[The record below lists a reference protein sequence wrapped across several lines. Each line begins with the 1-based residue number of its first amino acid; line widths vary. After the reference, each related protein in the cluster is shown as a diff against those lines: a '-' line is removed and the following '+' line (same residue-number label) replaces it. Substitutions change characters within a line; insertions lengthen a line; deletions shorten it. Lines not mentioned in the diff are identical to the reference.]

1 MADFDDFLENLKK
14 GLEELAKKNWAE
26 FREAAEKDG
35 KAFVEKTKEDLRRWT
50 KLLAQGD
57 LSKDDFEF
65 LVAGKKDL
73 AEMEALRQAGLT
85 LVRLERF
92 QNALISLVIDTAFE
106 TFL

>member
-1 MADFDDFLENLKK
+1 MADFNNFWESIKK
-14 GLEELAKKNWAE
+14 GLEEVTEKNWKE

-35 KAFVEKTKEDLRRWT
+35 NAFLDRTKEDLRRWT

-57 LSKDDFEF
+57 LSQDDFEW

-73 AEMEALRQAGLT
+73 AEMEALKQAGLA

-92 QNALISLVIDTAFE
+92 QNALISLVVDTAFE
-106 TFL
+106 TFV

>member
-14 GLEELAKKNWAE
+14 GLEELAKKNWRE
-26 FREAAEKDG
+26 FRDAAEKDG

-73 AEMEALRQAGLT
+73 AEMEALKQAGLT

-106 TFL
+106 TFA

>member
-14 GLEELAKKNWAE
+14 GLEELAKKNWRE
-26 FREAAEKDG
+26 FRDAAEKDG

-50 KLLAQGD
+50 KLLGQGG

-73 AEMEALRQAGLT
+73 AEMEALKQAGLT

-106 TFL
+106 TFA

>member
-1 MADFDDFLENLKK
+1 MADFSDFWESVKK
-14 GLEELAKKNWAE
+14 GLVEVAEKNWKE

-35 KAFVEKTKEDLRRWT
+35 NAFLDRAEEDLRRWT

-57 LSKDDFEF
+57 LSQDDFEW

-73 AEMEALRQAGLT
+73 AEMEALKQAGLA

-92 QNALISLVIDTAFE
+92 QNALISLVVDTAFD
-106 TFL
+106 TFV

>member
-1 MADFDDFLENLKK
+1 MADFNDFLESLKK
-14 GLEELAKKNWAE
+14 GLEEIIKKNWEE
-26 FREAAEKDG
+26 FKDAAEKDG
-35 KAFVEKTKEDLRRWT
+35 KAFLDKTKEDMKRWT

-57 LSKDDFEF
+57 LTKDDFEF

-73 AEMEALRQAGLT
+73 AELEALKQAGLT

-92 QNALISLVIDTAFE
+92 QNALTSLVIDTAFD

>member
-1 MADFDDFLENLKK
+1 MPDFDDFLENLKK
-14 GLEELAKKNWAE
+14 GLEELAKKNWGE

-73 AEMEALRQAGLT
+73 AEMEALKQAGLT

-106 TFL
+106 TFA

>member
-1 MADFDDFLENLKK
+1 MPDFDDFLENLKK
-14 GLEELAKKNWAE
+14 GLEELAKKNWIE

-73 AEMEALRQAGLT
+73 AAMEALRQAGLT

-92 QNALISLVIDTAFE
+92 QNALTSLVIDTAFE

>member
-1 MADFDDFLENLKK
+1 MADFSDFWESVKK
-14 GLEELAKKNWAE
+14 GLVEVAEKNWKE

-35 KAFVEKTKEDLRRWT
+35 SAFLDRTKEDLRRWT

-57 LSKDDFEF
+57 LSQDDFEW

-73 AEMEALRQAGLT
+73 AEMEALKQAGLA

-92 QNALISLVIDTAFE
+92 QNALISLVVDTAFD
-106 TFL
+106 TFI

>member
-1 MADFDDFLENLKK
+1 
-14 GLEELAKKNWAE
+14 
-26 FREAAEKDG
+26 
-35 KAFVEKTKEDLRRWT
+35 LRRWT

-57 LSKDDFEF
+57 LSKDDFEW

-73 AEMEALRQAGLT
+73 AEMEALKQTGLA

-106 TFL
+106 TFV

>member
-1 MADFDDFLENLKK
+1 MVEVAE
-14 GLEELAKKNWAE
+14 KNWKE

-35 KAFVEKTKEDLRRWT
+35 NAFLDRTEEDLRRWT

-57 LSKDDFEF
+57 LSQDDFEW

-73 AEMEALRQAGLT
+73 AEMEALKQAGLA

-92 QNALISLVIDTAFE
+92 RNALISLVVDTAFE
-106 TFL
+106 TFV

>member
-1 MADFDDFLENLKK
+1 MADFNDFWESIKK
-14 GLEELAKKNWAE
+14 GLVEVAAKNWKE

-35 KAFVEKTKEDLRRWT
+35 NAFLDRAEEDLRRWT

-57 LSKDDFEF
+57 LSQDDFEW

-73 AEMEALRQAGLT
+73 AEMEALKQAGLA

-92 QNALISLVIDTAFE
+92 QNALISLVVDTAFD
-106 TFL
+106 TFV

>member
-1 MADFDDFLENLKK
+1 MADFNDFWESVTK
-14 GLEELAKKNWAE
+14 GLADLAEKNWKE

-35 KAFVEKTKEDLRRWT
+35 NAFLDRTEEDLRRWT

-57 LSKDDFEF
+57 LSQDDFEW

-73 AEMEALRQAGLT
+73 AEMEALKQAGLA

-92 QNALISLVIDTAFE
+92 RNALISLVVDTAFE
-106 TFL
+106 TFV

>member
-1 MADFDDFLENLKK
+1 MPDFDDFLENLKK
-14 GLEELAKKNWAE
+14 GLEELAKKNWRE

-73 AEMEALRQAGLT
+73 AEMEALKQAGLT

>member
-1 MADFDDFLENLKK
+1 MADFSDFWESVKK
-14 GLEELAKKNWAE
+14 GLVEVAEKNWKE

-35 KAFVEKTKEDLRRWT
+35 NAFLDRAEEDLRRWT

-57 LSKDDFEF
+57 LSQDDFEW

-73 AEMEALRQAGLT
+73 AEMEALKQAGLA

-92 QNALISLVIDTAFE
+92 QNSLISLVVDTAFD
-106 TFL
+106 TFV